1 MVLSWWKT
9 TPFQMANSRWFSSIA
24 TYICPMETV
33 LVWIQN
39 LILQKELV
47 IHSAPSNPTRYT
59 ASSSLDAYWL
69 SIYPRAL
76 FTPHCCKQFFID
88 CDCSFKKWVILVVF
102 EQRIADRNVVHQPL
116 NCDSSKHHSNSHI
129 QVFSKTIKCSYEIWG
144 LSLRCLNL
152 CGLDCF

>member
-1 MVLSWWKT
+1 MVFINCNLYLSNG
-9 TPFQMANSRWFSSIA
+9 NSTCLNSKSNFA
-24 TYICPMETV
+24 EGACNTQC
-33 LVWIQN
+33 
-39 LILQKELV
+39 
-47 IHSAPSNPTRYT
+47 PSNPTRYT